1 MNTTESSK
9 NQRKIINITG
19 KRQITIPLR
28 FYEKLK
34 FGKEIECILK
44 DDCII
49 IRPLQSVDEDATRE
63 MLQDLVAKGYSGY
76 ELLSKFD
83 ELRQNADKTSKY

>member
-1 MNTTESSK
+1 MNTNEIPK
-9 NQRKIINITG
+9 ANRKIINITG

-34 FGKEIECILK
+34 FEKEIECILK

-49 IRPLQSVDEDATRE
+49 IRPLQTVDEDATRE
-63 MLQDLVAKGYSGY
+63 ILQDLIAKGYSGY
-76 ELLSKFD
+76 ELLSKYD
-83 ELRQNADKTSKY
+83 ELRQNVNKISND